1 MTDVVSPKSKPN
13 LLAVL
18 FLTVVGLAVVAGLLA
33 LVVWAWGLIPPAFW
47 AGPVGWTLITAGGI
61 LLVTVGILISL
72 AFLLLADRKIWAGVQ
87 MRKGPNVVG
96 PFGLLQSFA
105 DFFKFVLKE
114 IVVPA
119 GADKVVFLLAPLL
132 TFILAF
138 IAWAAIPFAP
148 GWVVSDLNV
157 GILYIFAISSLGV
170 YGIIM
175 GGWASNSKY
184 PFLGSLRSA
193 AQMVSYEVSIGLVI
207 INVILLAGTMNLTSI
222 VTQQQGMIWNWFAFG
237 GGAGTWPTILV
248 MFPMAIIFFV
258 SALAETNRPPFDLP
272 EAESELVA
280 GYQVEYSSTPYLL
293 FMIGEYAN
301 IVFMCAMISLLFF
314 GGWNPG
320 VPQDWLDV
328 LPGWLE
334 QAVYL
339 VTFLAKIVFWFCM
352 IALVKAFVPRYRYD
366 QLMRLGWKIFLPTS
380 LVCVVAVAAWRVFA
394 VRS

>member
-1 MTDVVSPKSKPN
+1 MDFWTSP
-13 LLAVL
+13 L
-18 FLTVVGLAVVAGLLA
+18 
-33 LVVWAWGLIPPAFW
+33 
-47 AGPVGWTLITAGGI
+47 GWTLITAGGI

-132 TFILAF
+132 TFVLAF

-148 GWVVSDLNV
+148 GWVISDLNV
-157 GILYIFAISSLGV
+157 GILYIFANSSLGV

-207 INVILLAGTMNLTSI
+207 INVILLAGTMNLTAI
-222 VTQQQGMIWNWFAFG
+222 VEQQDGWIWNWFAFG
-237 GGAGTWPTILV
+237 GGLATLPTIVV
-248 MFPMAIIFFV
+248 MFPMAIIFFI

-301 IVFMCAMISLLFF
+301 IVFMCAMMSLLFF

-320 VPQDWLDV
+320 FPIDFAADWPEFLVNFLLFLV
-328 LPGWLE
+328 L
-334 QAVYL
+334 
-339 VTFLAKIVFWFCM
+339 FAKIIFWFAM
-352 IALVKAFVPRYRYD
+352 IAMVKAFVPRYRYD

-380 LVCVVAVAAWRVFA
+380 LVAVVIVAAWRVFA
-394 VRS
+394 VGA

>member
-1 MTDVVSPKSKPN
+1 ME
-13 LLAVL
+13 
-18 FLTVVGLAVVAGLLA
+18 
-33 LVVWAWGLIPPAFW
+33 FW
-47 AGPVGWTLITAGGI
+47 TTPLGWTLATIGGI
-61 LLVTVGILISL
+61 LLVTVGILVSL
-72 AFLLLADRKIWAGVQ
+72 AFLLLMDRKVWASVQ
-87 MRKGPNVVG
+87 LRKGPNVVG

-114 IVVPA
+114 IIVPA

-148 GWVVSDLNV
+148 GWVISDLNV
-157 GILYIFAISSLGV
+157 GVLYIRAISSLGV

-222 VTQQQGMIWNWFAFG
+222 VTQQQGMFWNWFAFG
-237 GGAGTWPTILV
+237 GGAGTWPTIVV
-248 MFPMAIIFFV
+248 MFPMMIIFFV

-320 VPQDWLDV
+320 VPQAWLDS

-334 QAVYL
+334 QAIYL
-339 VTFLAKIVFWFCM
+339 VTFLGKTVFWFCM

-380 LVCVVAVAAWRVFA
+380 LVAVVIVAAWRVFA
-394 VRS
+394 VGA

>member
-1 MTDVVSPKSKPN
+1 MD
-13 LLAVL
+13 
-18 FLTVVGLAVVAGLLA
+18 
-33 LVVWAWGLIPPAFW
+33 FW
-47 AGPVGWTLITAGGI
+47 TTPLGWTLATIGGI

-148 GWVVSDLNV
+148 GWVISDLNV

-320 VPQDWLDV
+320 VPQYWLDS

-334 QAVYL
+334 QAIYL
-339 VTFLAKIVFWFCM
+339 VTFLGKIVFWFCM

-394 VRS
+394 VGS

>member
-1 MTDVVSPKSKPN
+1 MTGS
-13 LLAVL
+13 
-18 FLTVVGLAVVAGLLA
+18 
-33 LVVWAWGLIPPAFW
+33 FW
-47 AGPVGWTLITAGGI
+47 TGPVGWTLITTGGI
-61 LLVTVGILISL
+61 LIVTVGILLSL
-72 AFLLLADRKIWAGVQ
+72 AFLLLADRKIWAAVM

-105 DFFKFVLKE
+105 DFLKFVLKE

-119 GADKVVFLLAPLL
+119 GADKVVFILAPLI
-132 TFILAF
+132 TFVLAF

-193 AQMVSYEVSIGLVI
+193 AQMVSYEVSIGLII
-207 INVILLAGTMNLTSI
+207 INVILLAGTMNLTAI
-222 VTQQQGMIWNWFAFG
+222 VTEQQGWIWNWFAFG
-237 GGAGTWPTILV
+237 GGADTWPLV
-248 MFPMAIIFFV
+248 VVMIPVTMMFFI

-320 VPQDWLDV
+320 FPIDFAADWPPFLVNLLLFLV
-328 LPGWLE
+328 L
-334 QAVYL
+334 A
-339 VTFLAKIVFWFCM
+339 TKIVFWFFM
-352 IALVKAFVPRYRYD
+352 FAMVKTFVPRYRYD

-380 LVCVVAVAAWRVFA
+380 LVAVVVVSAWRVFA
-394 VRS
+394 VGS

>member
-1 MTDVVSPKSKPN
+1 MD
-13 LLAVL
+13 
-18 FLTVVGLAVVAGLLA
+18 
-33 LVVWAWGLIPPAFW
+33 FW
-47 AGPVGWTLITAGGI
+47 TTPLGWTLATAGGI

-119 GADKVVFLLAPLL
+119 GSDKVVFLLAPLL

-148 GWVVSDLNV
+148 GWVISDLNV

-207 INVILLAGTMNLTSI
+207 INVILLAGTMNLTQI
-222 VTQQQGMIWNWFAFG
+222 VTQQQGWIWNWFAFG
-237 GGAGTWPTILV
+237 GGVATLPTIIV
-248 MFPMAIIFFV
+248 MFPMAIVFFV

-314 GGWNPG
+314 GGWHPG
-320 VPQDWLDV
+320 FPTD
-328 LPGWLE
+328 
-334 QAVYL
+334 
-339 VTFLAKIVFWFCM
+339 FLQSWPEFFANLFYFFVFFTKIVFWFCM

-380 LVCVVAVAAWRVFA
+380 LVAVVVVAAWRVFA
-394 VRS
+394 VGA

>member
-1 MTDVVSPKSKPN
+1 MTDVVPSRPKNP
-13 LLAVL
+13 LAAI
-18 FLTVVGLAVVAGLLA
+18 FLTVVGLALVAGLVVLA
-33 LVVWAWGLIPPAFW
+33 VWAWGMIPPTFW
-47 AGPVGWTLITAGGI
+47 SSPVGWTLITAGGI

-119 GADKVVFLLAPLL
+119 GADKVIFLLAPLL
-132 TFILAF
+132 TFVLAF

-148 GWVVSDLNV
+148 GWVISDLNV

-207 INVILLAGTMNLTSI
+207 INVILLAGTMNLTAI
-222 VTQQQGMIWNWFAFG
+222 VTQQGGWIWNWFAFG
-237 GGAGTWPTILV
+237 GGLATLPTIVV
-248 MFPMAIIFFV
+248 MFPMAIIFFI

-314 GGWNPG
+314 GGWHPG
-320 VPQDWLDV
+320 FPTDFLNDW
-328 LPGWLE
+328 PE
-334 QAVYL
+334 
-339 VTFLAKIVFWFCM
+339 FLANLFYFLVFFTKIIFWFAM
-352 IALVKAFVPRYRYD
+352 IAMVKAFVPRYRYD

-380 LVCVVAVAAWRVFA
+380 LVAVVVVAAWRVFGVGA
-394 VRS
+394 

>member
-1 MTDVVSPKSKPN
+1 MD
-13 LLAVL
+13 
-18 FLTVVGLAVVAGLLA
+18 
-33 LVVWAWGLIPPAFW
+33 FW
-47 AGPVGWTLITAGGI
+47 TTPLGWTLATAGGI

-114 IVVPA
+114 IIVPA

-148 GWVVSDLNV
+148 GWVISDLNV

-207 INVILLAGTMNLTSI
+207 INVILLAGSM
-222 VTQQQGMIWNWFAFG
+222 
-237 GGAGTWPTILV
+237 TWPLIVV
-248 MFPMAIIFFV
+248 MWPMAIIFFV

-301 IVFMCAMISLLFF
+301 IVFMCAMITLLFF

-320 VPQDWLDV
+320 VPQYWLDS

-334 QAVYL
+334 QGIYL
-339 VTFLAKIVFWFCM
+339 VTFLGKTVFWFCM

-380 LVCVVAVAAWRVFA
+380 LVCVVIVSGWLVATEAGLL
-394 VRS
+394 